1 LRKNRQ
7 DLAFWFVKSTALI
20 DSNPFLSRWND
31 TFWQLSSFYCRFSW
45 TPKNPAK
52 KYRIPLNFSMFFFPF
67 LPRPPQFFHTPSGHR
82 LEIWC
87 WLCGRQ
93 IRTPN
98 ASPTIEAIRGHLS
111 ELKNMLVIEDLIV
124 NYRGLVGGILLYS

>member
-67 LPRPPQFFHTPSGHR
+67 SPVHPSFSTLQVATGWKFGADYVGGRSGRQMLPRLSRRSEGIFLSSKT
-82 LEIWC
+82 C
-87 WLCGRQ
+87 WW
-93 IRTPN
+93 
-98 ASPTIEAIRGHLS
+98 
-111 ELKNMLVIEDLIV
+111 
-124 NYRGLVGGILLYS
+124 